1 MTSGVTMAGSGIL
14 WVDNLFNSCV
24 LFLVQIASLLGVT
37 YEELNVYLF
46 CIAWPVITVYMM
58 FRILYLRW
66 KIRWLR
72 T

>member
-46 CIAWPVITVYMM
+46 CIAWPIITVYMM
-58 FRILYLRW
+58 FRIMYLRW

>member
-24 LFLVQIASLLGVT
+24 LFLVQIASLLEVT

-46 CIAWPVITVYMM
+46 CIAWPIITVYMM

>member
-1 MTSGVTMAGSGIL
+1 MAGSGIL

-24 LFLVQIASLLGVT
+24 LFLVQIASLLEVT

-46 CIAWPVITVYMM
+46 CIAWPIITVYMM

>member
-1 MTSGVTMAGSGIL
+1 MAGSGIL

-46 CIAWPVITVYMM
+46 CIAWPTITVYMM
-58 FRILYLRW
+58 LRIMYLKW
-66 KIRWLR
+66 KIKWLK
-72 T
+72 

>member
-24 LFLVQIASLLGVT
+24 LFLVQVASLLGVT

-46 CIAWPVITVYMM
+46 CIAWPTITVYMM
-58 FRILYLRW
+58 LRIMYLKW
-66 KIRWLR
+66 KIRWLK
-72 T
+72 

>member
-46 CIAWPVITVYMM
+46 CIAWPIITVYMM

>member
-1 MTSGVTMAGSGIL
+1 MAGSGIL

-24 LFLVQIASLLGVT
+24 LFLVHIASLLGVT

-46 CIAWPVITVYMM
+46 CIAWPIITVYMM

-66 KIRWLR
+66 KIRWMM
-72 T
+72 

>member
-24 LFLVQIASLLGVT
+24 MFLVQIASLLGVT

-46 CIAWPVITVYMM
+46 CIAWPIITVYMM

>member
-24 LFLVQIASLLGVT
+24 LFLVQIASLFGVT
-37 YEELNVYLF
+37 YVELNVYLF
-46 CIAWPVITVYMM
+46 CIAWAIITVYMI

>member
-1 MTSGVTMAGSGIL
+1 MAGSGIL

-24 LFLVQIASLLGVT
+24 LFLVQIASLFGVT

-46 CIAWPVITVYMM
+46 CIAWPIITVYMF
-58 FRILYLRW
+58 FRILYLSC

>member
-1 MTSGVTMAGSGIL
+1 MAGSGIL

-24 LFLVQIASLLGVT
+24 LFLVQIASLFGVT

-46 CIAWPVITVYMM
+46 CIAWPIITVYMF

>member
-1 MTSGVTMAGSGIL
+1 MAGSGIL

-46 CIAWPVITVYMM
+46 CIAWPIITVYMM

-66 KIRWLR
+66 KIRWLK
-72 T
+72 

>member
-1 MTSGVTMAGSGIL
+1 MAGSGIL

-46 CIAWPVITVYMM
+46 CIAWPIITVYMM
-58 FRILYLRW
+58 IRILYLRW

>member
-1 MTSGVTMAGSGIL
+1 MAGSGIL

-46 CIAWPVITVYMM
+46 CIAWPIITVYMM
-58 FRILYLRW
+58 FRILYLR
-66 KIRWLR
+66 
-72 T
+72 

>member
-46 CIAWPVITVYMM
+46 CIAWPIITVYMM

-72 T
+72 M

>member
-1 MTSGVTMAGSGIL
+1 MAGSGIL

-46 CIAWPVITVYMM
+46 CIAWPIITVYMM

>member
-46 CIAWPVITVYMM
+46 CIAWPTITVYMM
-58 FRILYLRW
+58 LRIMYLKW
-66 KIRWLR
+66 KI
-72 T
+72 

>member
-1 MTSGVTMAGSGIL
+1 MAGSGIL

-46 CIAWPVITVYMM
+46 CIAWPIITVYMM
-58 FRILYLRW
+58 FRILYLKW

>member
-1 MTSGVTMAGSGIL
+1 MAGSGIL

-46 CIAWPVITVYMM
+46 CICVGTSYSYPQGNP
-58 FRILYLRW
+58 
-66 KIRWLR
+66 
-72 T
+72 

>member
-24 LFLVQIASLLGVT
+24 LFLVQIASLLGIT

-46 CIAWPVITVYMM
+46 CIAWPTITVYLML
-58 FRILYLRW
+58 RIMYLKW
-66 KIRWLR
+66 KVKWLK

>member
-46 CIAWPVITVYMM
+46 CIAWPIITVYMM

-66 KIRWLR
+66 KIRWLK
-72 T
+72 

>member
-1 MTSGVTMAGSGIL
+1 MAGSGIL

-24 LFLVQIASLLGVT
+24 LFLVQIASLFGVT

-46 CIAWPVITVYMM
+46 CIAWPIITVYMI

>member
-24 LFLVQIASLLGVT
+24 LFLVQIASLLGIT

-46 CIAWPVITVYMM
+46 CIAWPTITVYLML
-58 FRILYLRW
+58 RIMYLKW
-66 KIRWLR
+66 KVRWLK

>member
-46 CIAWPVITVYMM
+46 CIAWPTITVYMM
-58 FRILYLRW
+58 LRIMYLKW

>member
-1 MTSGVTMAGSGIL
+1 MAGSGIL

-37 YEELNVYLF
+37 YEELNVYLL
-46 CIAWPVITVYMM
+46 CIAWPIITVYMM
-58 FRILYLRW
+58 FRIVYLRW

>member
-1 MTSGVTMAGSGIL
+1 MAGSGIL

-46 CIAWPVITVYMM
+46 CIAWPIITVYMM

-72 T
+72 M

>member
-1 MTSGVTMAGSGIL
+1 MAGSGIL

-46 CIAWPVITVYMM
+46 CIAWPIITVYMM
-58 FRILYLRW
+58 FRIMYLKW
-66 KIRWLR
+66 KIRWLK
-72 T
+72 

>member
-24 LFLVQIASLLGVT
+24 LFLVHIASLLGVT

-46 CIAWPVITVYMM
+46 CIAWPIITVYMM

-66 KIRWLR
+66 KIRWMM
-72 T
+72 

>member
-46 CIAWPVITVYMM
+46 CIAWPIITVYMM
-58 FRILYLRW
+58 IRILYLRW

-72 T
+72 I

>member
-1 MTSGVTMAGSGIL
+1 MAGSGIL

>member
-1 MTSGVTMAGSGIL
+1 MAGSGIL

-46 CIAWPVITVYMM
+46 CIAWPTITVYMM
-58 FRILYLRW
+58 LRIMYLKW
-66 KIRWLR
+66 KIRWLK
-72 T
+72 

>member
-1 MTSGVTMAGSGIL
+1 MAGSGIL

-24 LFLVQIASLLGVT
+24 LFLVQIASLLGIT

-46 CIAWPVITVYMM
+46 CIAWPTITVYLML
-58 FRILYLRW
+58 RIMYLKW
-66 KIRWLR
+66 KVKWLK

>member
-46 CIAWPVITVYMM
+46 CIAWPTITVYMM
-58 FRILYLRW
+58 LRIMYLKW
-66 KIRWLR
+66 KIKWLK
-72 T
+72 

>member
-24 LFLVQIASLLGVT
+24 LFLVQIASLFGVT

-46 CIAWPVITVYMM
+46 CIAWPIITVYMI

>member
-46 CIAWPVITVYMM
+46 CIAWPTITVYMM
-58 FRILYLRW
+58 LRIMYLKW
-66 KIRWLR
+66 KIRWLK
-72 T
+72 